1 MTCWACDRA
10 DKNRASGY
18 YQAGC
23 AACTARQLARMP
35 RQHRMAAYVAERDK
49 GGDVA
54 ALQQARSLPAGDVDD
69 STSKTYLLAWVL
81 PNFYF
86 HATTAYDILR
96 HNGLEIGKKDFL
108 GE

>member
-49 GGDVA
+49 GGDVT
-54 ALQQARSLPAGDVDD
+54 ALQQAVRKQCKIDKRDGAAS
-69 STSKTYLLAWVL
+69 
-81 PNFYF
+81 
-86 HATTAYDILR
+86 
-96 HNGLEIGKKDFL
+96 
-108 GE
+108 

>member
-23 AACTARQLARMP
+23 DACTARHIARMP
-35 RQHRMAAYVAERDK
+35 RRHRVAAYVAERDK

-54 ALQQARSLPAGDVDD
+54 ALQRAVREQ
-69 STSKTYLLAWVL
+69 Y
-81 PNFYF
+81 
-86 HATTAYDILR
+86 
-96 HNGLEIGKKDFL
+96 EIDKGKVAK
-108 GE
+108 

>member
-23 AACTARQLARMP
+23 AVCTARQLARMP

-54 ALQQARSLPAGDVDD
+54 ALQQAVREQYEIDK
-69 STSKTYLLAWVL
+69 SKGA
-81 PNFYF
+81 
-86 HATTAYDILR
+86 AS
-96 HNGLEIGKKDFL
+96 
-108 GE
+108 

>member
-23 AACTARQLARMP
+23 AVCTARQLARMP
-35 RQHRMAAYVAERDK
+35 RQHRMAAYVTERDK

-54 ALQQARSLPAGDVDD
+54 ALQRAVREQ
-69 STSKTYLLAWVL
+69 Y
-81 PNFYF
+81 
-86 HATTAYDILR
+86 
-96 HNGLEIGKKDFL
+96 EIDKGKGVAK
-108 GE
+108 

>member
-23 AACTARQLARMP
+23 AVCTARQLARMP
-35 RQHRMAAYVAERDK
+35 RQHRMAAYVAVRDQ

-54 ALQQARSLPAGDVDD
+54 ALQ
-69 STSKTYLLAWVL
+69 
-81 PNFYF
+81 
-86 HATTAYDILR
+86 
-96 HNGLEIGKKDFL
+96 
-108 GE
+108 

>member
-1 MTCWACDRA
+1 MSCWACDRA

-35 RQHRMAAYVAERDK
+35 RQHRMAAYMAERDK

-54 ALQQARSLPAGDVDD
+54 ALQQAVREQYEIDK
-69 STSKTYLLAWVL
+69 SKGA
-81 PNFYF
+81 
-86 HATTAYDILR
+86 A
-96 HNGLEIGKKDFL
+96 K
-108 GE
+108 

>member
-1 MTCWACDRA
+1 MPCWACERA

-23 AACTARQLARMP
+23 AVCTARQLAARMP

-54 ALQQARSLPAGDVDD
+54 ALQRAVREQ
-69 STSKTYLLAWVL
+69 Y
-81 PNFYF
+81 
-86 HATTAYDILR
+86 
-96 HNGLEIGKKDFL
+96 EIDKGKGVAK
-108 GE
+108 

>member
-1 MTCWACDRA
+1 MTCWACDRT

-23 AACTARQLARMP
+23 AVCTARQLARMP

-54 ALQQARSLPAGDVDD
+54 ALQLAVREQYEIDK
-69 STSKTYLLAWVL
+69 SK
-81 PNFYF
+81 
-86 HATTAYDILR
+86 
-96 HNGLEIGKKDFL
+96 
-108 GE
+108 GEAK

>member
-23 AACTARQLARMP
+23 AVCTARQLARMP

-49 GGDVA
+49 GGDVV
-54 ALQQARSLPAGDVDD
+54 ALQQAVREQYEIDK
-69 STSKTYLLAWVL
+69 SKVVA
-81 PNFYF
+81 
-86 HATTAYDILR
+86 
-96 HNGLEIGKKDFL
+96 K
-108 GE
+108 

>member
-1 MTCWACDRA
+1 MPCWACDRA

-23 AACTARQLARMP
+23 AVCTARQLARMP

-54 ALQQARSLPAGDVDD
+54 ELQRAVREQYEIDK
-69 STSKTYLLAWVL
+69 SKGVA
-81 PNFYF
+81 
-86 HATTAYDILR
+86 
-96 HNGLEIGKKDFL
+96 K
-108 GE
+108 

>member
-1 MTCWACDRA
+1 MPCWACDRA

-23 AACTARQLARMP
+23 AVCTARQLARMP

-54 ALQQARSLPAGDVDD
+54 ALQLAVREQYEIDK
-69 STSKTYLLAWVL
+69 SKWV
-81 PNFYF
+81 
-86 HATTAYDILR
+86 A
-96 HNGLEIGKKDFL
+96 K
-108 GE
+108 

>member
-54 ALQQARSLPAGDVDD
+54 ALQQAVREQYEIDK
-69 STSKTYLLAWVL
+69 SKGGA
-81 PNFYF
+81 
-86 HATTAYDILR
+86 R
-96 HNGLEIGKKDFL
+96 
-108 GE
+108 

>member
-54 ALQQARSLPAGDVDD
+54 ALRQAVREQYEIDK
-69 STSKTYLLAWVL
+69 SKGVA
-81 PNFYF
+81 
-86 HATTAYDILR
+86 
-96 HNGLEIGKKDFL
+96 K
-108 GE
+108 